1 MDKKLNAIPPLDPDV
16 VKALIA
22 SESDFREDPPG
33 NPKATGIIQITSE
46 TFANLQN
53 PNFNIPMGIR
63 WLYRKKRLAEGK
75 LDRIQ
80 QKCLFLDAEAENQ
93 WRHQY
98 FMYVLNDKN
107 EVLEIM
113 QSTNQDKDS
122 CQIQLNKIEKILK
135 PESLV
140 KLCVRGELKKNVP
153 QSEDQGEFIKFGT
166 LGGHKVVYEALT
178 LDSICNSKE
187 CFSNNDVWVNACPG
201 FVKY

>member
-1 MDKKLNAIPPLDPDV
+1 MHNLKSNLFHSVFFLLVSACQSTPAFKIATFPERNRSNLYDLHVIDV
-16 VKALIA
+16 V
-22 SESDFREDPPG
+22 S
-33 NPKATGIIQITSE
+33 N
-46 TFANLQN
+46 
-53 PNFNIPMGIR
+53 
-63 WLYRKKRLAEGK
+63 
-75 LDRIQ
+75 RIQ
-80 QKCLFLDAEAENQ
+80 QKCLFLNAEDENQ

-122 CQIQLNKIEKILK
+122 CQIQLNKIEKNLK

-153 QSEDQGEFIKFGT
+153 QSEDQDEFIKFGT

-187 CFSNNDVWVNACPG
+187 CFSNNDVWVNTCPG